1 MGSESRSFLFNDA
14 STRTSPRGNS
24 GSARASSSTTFG
36 CGDRFAESSR
46 GGWGS
51 HSPNGSKF
59 YRANSASSVLSARG
73 KGRCATFGIGD
84 RPPIEGRTT
93 QSDVGPGS
101 YNVVGDL
108 VFGRRRMELK
118 GRLPTAED
126 MWRSKQHTIGP
137 GLVVAAPL
145 THGMP
150 RYGLERLSRGGRLK
164 DSDDND
170 GPGPA
175 AYQSALTT
183 PKPSSAGRSGGFG
196 GSDRFKD
203 TSVMRCGPEGHSYY
217 MYSGKCRLDSFAN
230 EHARSCSF
238 GAGNKTDFGRPW
250 KCPTTAVMTVP
261 VPAHVC
267 QD

>member
-1 MGSESRSFLFNDA
+1 MGSESRSFLFHDA
-14 STRTSPRGNS
+14 STSTSPR
-24 GSARASSSTTFG
+24 GSARASNSTTFG

-59 YRANSASSVLSARG
+59 YRANSASSVSSSRG

-84 RPPIEGRTT
+84 RPPIQGRT
-93 QSDVGPGS
+93 SHADVGPGS
-101 YNVVGDL
+101 YNIVGDL

-118 GRLPTAED
+118 GRLPSAEE
-126 MWRSKQHTIGP
+126 MCRSKQHTVGP
-137 GLVVAAPL
+137 GLVVDTPL
-145 THGMP
+145 SHRMP
-150 RYGLERLSRGGRLK
+150 QYGIERLSRGGRIQ
-164 DSDDND
+164 DSEDSD

-175 AYQSALTT
+175 AYQSPLVT
-183 PKPSSAGRSGGFG
+183 PKRPSSSTSQGFG
-196 GSDRFKD
+196 GSERFKD
-203 TSVMRCGPEGHSYY
+203 TAFVRCGPEGHSYY
-217 MYSGKCRLDSFAN
+217 MYSGKCRLDSFAS

-238 GAGNKTDFGRPW
+238 GAGSKTDFGRPW
-250 KCPTTAVMTVP
+250 KCPTTAMMTVP